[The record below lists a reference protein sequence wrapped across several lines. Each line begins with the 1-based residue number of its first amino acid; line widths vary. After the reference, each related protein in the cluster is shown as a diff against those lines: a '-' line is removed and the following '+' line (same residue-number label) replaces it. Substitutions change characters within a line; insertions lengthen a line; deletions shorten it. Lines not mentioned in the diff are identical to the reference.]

1 MLSNRSERSIK
12 EKHYVCWLL
21 RLIRLVLFVCSI
33 VTLSAGSDH
42 FTRGL
47 KSIRGFQCNKQ
58 AHLVMNINRR
68 LHNNTFARPC
78 DKFNRTNRVRPSR
91 ASKVNRQQTTENR
104 EQANEKEETS
114 KRTNEQLIRIHTRED
129 DHFID
134 VRVAPRDIISR
145 TMLLLTHQTTALKMP
160 GIYIKRPDY
169 RG

>member
-12 EKHYVCWLL
+12 EKHYVCWWL

-91 ASKVNRQQTTENR
+91 ASKVNRQQRTENR
-104 EQANEKEETS
+104 QTKKK
-114 KRTNEQLIRIHTRED
+114 KRVNEQTNNWFVSIQEKMT
-129 DHFID
+129 
-134 VRVAPRDIISR
+134 ISL
-145 TMLLLTHQTTALKMP
+145 MYESLP
-160 GIYIKRPDY
+160 GILSLERCCC
-169 RG
+169 